1 MREYEVTI
9 IVKPDLEESA
19 RNELLERVA
28 GWLTFGEEEGDKP
41 VANHW
46 GRRRMAYDINKYSEG
61 YYVLYEAKL
70 DPLQVSEIERNLQL
84 SEDVLRY
91 LAVRKHN

>member
-9 IVKPDLEESA
+9 IVQPELEESA

-46 GRRRMAYDINKYSEG
+46 GSPSYG
-61 YYVLYEAKL
+61 L
-70 DPLQVSEIERNLQL
+70 
-84 SEDVLRY
+84 
-91 LAVRKHN
+91 

>member
-9 IVKPDLEESA
+9 IVKPDLEESV
-19 RNELLERVA
+19 RTELLERVS

-46 GRRRMAYDINKYSEG
+46 GRRRMAYDIEDYSDG

-70 DPLQVSEIERNLQL
+70 EPLEINQIERNLEL
-84 SEDVLRY
+84 NEDVLRY
-91 LAVRKHN
+91 LVIRKHS